1 MTKKLGKKEID
12 GFKDFFRD
20 FKDSYVLIGGSACLL
35 LLNEAGFDFRAT
47 KDLDIVL
54 CVETLNS
61 DFVTHFWSYLK
72 KGNYKIAKKANGD
85 PCFYRFEKPEESGF
99 PFMIEILSALPE
111 LFSDLEDFDVLPMAL
126 EEEIIS
132 LSAII
137 LNQDYYDLLVNLKTE
152 IEGITL
158 ADHRVIIPLKVR
170 AYLDLKTRK
179 ENGEMIKSN
188 DIKKHKNDVFR
199 LSRLLVNEKL
209 ENIPEVIR
217 RDMALFNMDLT
228 ESDHMLRQIGIT
240 ELTVEEIKNTLTYVY
255 GL

>member
-12 GFKDFFRD
+12 GFKDYFKD
-20 FKDSYVLIGGSACLL
+20 YKDSYVLIGGSACQI

-54 CVETLNS
+54 CVETINS
-61 DFVTHFWSYLK
+61 EFVTHFWSYLK
-72 KGNYKIAKKANGD
+72 KGNYKIAKKANKK

-99 PFMIEILSALPE
+99 PSMIEILSALPG
-111 LFSDLEDFDVLPMAL
+111 LFCDLEDFDVLPMAL

-137 LNQDYYDLLVNLKTE
+137 LNQDYYDFLVNLKTE
-152 IEGITL
+152 IDGIML

-170 AYLDLKTRK
+170 AYLDLKSRK
-179 ENGEMIKSN
+179 ENGEMIKST
-188 DIKKHKNDVFR
+188 DIKKHKNDVYR

-209 ENIPEVIR
+209 ENVPEVIR

-228 ESDHMLRQIGIT
+228 ETNQMLRQIGIT
-240 ELTVEEIKNTLTYVY
+240 EFTVEEIKTILSLVY

>member
-12 GFKDFFRD
+12 GFKDYFKD
-20 FKDSYVLIGGSACLL
+20 YKDSYVLIGGSACQI

-54 CVETLNS
+54 CVETINS
-61 DFVTHFWSYLK
+61 EFVTHFWSYLK

-99 PFMIEILSALPE
+99 PSMIEILSALPG
-111 LFSDLEDFDVLPMAL
+111 LFCDLEDFDVLPMAL

-137 LNQDYYDLLVNLKTE
+137 LNQDYYDFLVNLKTE
-152 IEGITL
+152 IDGIML

-170 AYLDLKTRK
+170 AYLDLKSRK
-179 ENGEMIKSN
+179 ENGEMIKST
-188 DIKKHKNDVFR
+188 DIKKHKNDVYR

-209 ENIPEVIR
+209 ENVPEVIR

-228 ESDHMLRQIGIT
+228 ETNQMLRQIGIT
-240 ELTVEEIKNTLTYVY
+240 EFTVEEIKTILSLVY

>member
-20 FKDSYVLIGGSACLL
+20 YKDSYVLIGGSACQI

-61 DFVTHFWSYLK
+61 EFVTHFWSYLK
-72 KGNYKIAKKANGD
+72 KGKYKIAKKANKK

-99 PFMIEILSALPE
+99 PSMIEILSASPG
-111 LFSDLEDFDVLPMAL
+111 LFCDLEDFDVLPMAL

-137 LNQDYYDLLVNLKTE
+137 LNQDYYDFLVNLKTE
-152 IEGITL
+152 IDGIML
-158 ADHRVIIPLKVR
+158 ADHRVIIPL
-170 AYLDLKTRK
+170 
-179 ENGEMIKSN
+179 
-188 DIKKHKNDVFR
+188 
-199 LSRLLVNEKL
+199 
-209 ENIPEVIR
+209 
-217 RDMALFNMDLT
+217 
-228 ESDHMLRQIGIT
+228 
-240 ELTVEEIKNTLTYVY
+240 
-255 GL
+255 